1 MLVNGV
7 NWCFYTFKRQ
17 FLQNKSDKY
26 SALTGAIPR
35 LFEGLLTT
43 SISIWQPNLINKL
56 IYWFE
61 L

>member
-43 SISIWQPNLINKL
+43 SISI
-56 IYWFE
+56 
-61 L
+61 